1 MRPLEQLQKELE
13 RFMAGRDLLRE
24 WEDETYCQAIAA
36 QEAALQQHYTD
47 ACLLWYDKW
56 LEFSIH

>member
-36 QEAALQQHYTD
+36 QEAALQQHQGRRLYHAD
-47 ACLLWYDKW
+47 CLL
-56 LEFSIH
+56 L